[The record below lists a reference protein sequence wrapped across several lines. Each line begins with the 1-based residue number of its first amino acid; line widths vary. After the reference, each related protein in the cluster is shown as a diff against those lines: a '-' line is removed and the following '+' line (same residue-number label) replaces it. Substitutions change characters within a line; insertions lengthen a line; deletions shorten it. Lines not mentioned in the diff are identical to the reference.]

1 VLYAGLNR
9 RTDVQD
15 EITFEVE
22 TEIATEVNQRRYRW
36 RLKGREEDRPSPES
50 FATRR
55 EAVQAGQIALERAL
69 ERGRIGR

>member
-1 VLYAGLNR
+1 MQN
-9 RTDVQD
+9 DVQD

-36 RLKGREEDRPSPES
+36 RLKGRDESDRPSPES

-55 EAVQAGQIALERAL
+55 EAMQAGQIALERAL